1 MGAWGK
7 AAEMGTPRQPQPAER
22 LARLSQHVGRRPAGD
37 GWRQAPLRRGAS
49 PSLAGAAGSTRAAT
63 AAASEQAE
71 PQPFVL
77 RASDE
82 ELADLQLRLKLAKFP
97 DQLQGLYA
105 ALPHPHP
112 RHPPCT
118 DR

>member
-1 MGAWGK
+1 MGA
-7 AAEMGTPRQPQPAER
+7 PRQPQPAER

-37 GWRQAPLRRGAS
+37 GRRQAPLRRGAN

-63 AAASEQAE
+63 ATATSAASEQAE

-82 ELADLQLRLKLAKFP
+82 QLANLQLRLKLAKFP

-105 ALPHPHP
+105 PLL
-112 RHPPCT
+112 RV
-118 DR
+118 